1 MTMAARAPARARK
14 EPTLPYFVY
23 RVFPFR
29 RLEKVEELASF
40 REASARAK
48 ALRASPDLP
57 ADCAVKV
64 IFAATEFEAE
74 DLLSEVRAPK
84 PGLAD
89 DE

>member
-1 MTMAARAPARARK
+1 M
-14 EPTLPYFVY
+14 PYFVY

-29 RLEKVEELASF
+29 RLEKVEELATF

-57 ADCAVKV
+57 ADCVVKV

-74 DLLSEVRAPK
+74 DLLSEVRAAK
-84 PGLAD
+84 PGLVG

>member
-1 MTMAARAPARARK
+1 M
-14 EPTLPYFVY
+14 PYFIY

-29 RLEKVEELASF
+29 RLEKVMDLPSF
-40 REASARAK
+40 GEASARAK

-57 ADCAVKV
+57 ADCTVKV
-64 IFAATEFEAE
+64 IFAASEVEAE
-74 DLLSEVRAPK
+74 ELLSQVRARA

>member
-1 MTMAARAPARARK
+1 M
-14 EPTLPYFVY
+14 PYFVY

-29 RLEKVEELASF
+29 RLEKVDERPSF
-40 REASARAK
+40 KEASAQAK
-48 ALRASPDLP
+48 LLRTAADRP
-57 ADCAVKV
+57 ADCTIKV
-64 IFAATEFEAE
+64 VFAGNELEAE